1 MKPSTAKAKGAETE
15 VSYVDYLR
23 EKGVHNAERRH
34 LQGRFDQGDIA
45 GWAAP
50 DRAWNICV
58 EVKSGAALDVPKWM
72 RELESEMENAGSEMG
87 FIAVR
92 PKGKPKPEDWWAM
105 LPMELMMD
113 LMKKAG
119 YL

>member
-15 VSYVDYLR
+15 EKYVQYLIR
-23 EKGVHNAERRH
+23 KGIANAERRH
-34 LQGRFDQGDIA
+34 LKGRYDQGDIA

-50 DRAWNICV
+50 DRAWNVCV
-58 EVKSGAALDVPKWM
+58 EVKSGAALDVPCWM
-72 RELESEMENAGSEMG
+72 RELESEMANAGSETG

-92 PKGKPKPEDWWAM
+92 PKGKPQPEDWWAM
-105 LPMELMMD
+105 MPMD
-113 LMKKAG
+113 LFMRLMAKAG